1 MPRSAI
7 DATRFTATGP
17 HAHSKSSIS
26 SATVPSSS
34 SQPLETPQQKVN
46 RLRNAARK
54 ARFDKESK
62 FDKVVARGRVWAD
75 RAHRFTTLS
84 LIAATGMILS
94 FLESPLFKMEN
105 YPGRRAVVKH
115 RANSYDDTG
124 VATVVAVYGLGG
136 MIIYNRR
143 QRRDFFAQQKA
154 LHAKALTIAR
164 EAAAQGIADEDQML
178 LLNRERAAQEA
189 EQARLAKKGIW
200 KRTKEWLYS
209 GLKTEDDGSSSRAN
223 LVAVGDEAW
232 KENTSESNDVTG
244 DKLGILKAVK
254 EKRKE
259 GVEPGTVDA
268 PSPAPEPRGGPLDK
282 LANGEP
288 PTAKGGWTSFVT
300 RR

>member
-34 SQPLETPQQKVN
+34 SRPLETPQEKVN

-54 ARFDKESK
+54 ARFEKEST

-84 LIAATGMILS
+84 LIAATGVA
-94 FLESPLFKMEN
+94 
-105 YPGRRAVVKH
+105 AVL
-115 RANSYDDTG
+115 
-124 VATVVAVYGLGG
+124 AVYGISD
-136 MIIYNRR
+136 MILYNRR
-143 QRRDFFAQQKA
+143 QRRDFFAKQKA
-154 LHAKALTIAR
+154 LHAKVLTTAR

-178 LLNRERAAQEA
+178 LLNRVRAAEEA

-200 KRTKEWLYS
+200 KRTKAWLYS
-209 GLKTEDDGSSSRAN
+209 GLKTEEDGSSSREN
-223 LVAVGDEAW
+223 LAAVGNEAW
-232 KENTSESNDVTG
+232 KENASESNDVTG

-259 GVEPGTVDA
+259 GVEPETVDA

-288 PTAKGGWTSFVT
+288 PTAKGGWTGFVT